1 MGTCL
6 ARCAGLVLL
15 LPAIGLAQEG
25 DAKYEEVLQSLLGNL
40 KQIAKTLESVTD
52 EATGEAARPELK
64 KQTEEFKATRKK
76 SEELAPP
83 APETRDRISKKHQ
96 PEFEKARKELIAQ
109 MARVQRV
116 PGGKAALQEI
126 RSVLEKSTP

>member
-1 MGTCL
+1 MSRILLRCL
-6 ARCAGLVLL
+6 GLSLL
-15 LPAIGLAQEG
+15 LPTLGFAQDG
-25 DAKYEEVLQSLLGNL
+25 DAKFEEVLQGLLGNL
-40 KQIAKTLESVTD
+40 KQITKTLESVTD

-64 KQTEEFKATRKK
+64 KQAEEFKATRKK

-83 APETRDRISKKHQ
+83 VQETRDRISKKYQ

-116 PGGKAALQEI
+116 PGGKGALQEI
-126 RSVLEKSTP
+126 RSVLEKGAP